1 MKLLI
6 ASTVVFGLVFLC
18 STSWAQFGS
27 QPDTF
32 QSDQSGTEDM
42 DVESSPST
50 TFPYGTSQRKHPR
63 RRGADRFGEWI
74 CRDEPPPPGHVVT
87 RGGSMGSCVG
97 TCASRY
103 IEPLR
108 DHMVICAGQKVPE
121 GYDLLGIT
129 TVADCD
135 CVADTE
141 NGLIIQLK
149 PGYTIRRRGA
159 VQKWKLPHS
168 LESTDTTD
176 GDADITDTT
185 DMSGEE

>member
-6 ASTVVFGLVFLC
+6 TGSFVVGLLFLC
-18 STSWAQFGS
+18 STSWAQVGP
-27 QPDTF
+27 QPDTS
-32 QSDQSGTEDM
+32 QSETEDM
-42 DVESSPST
+42 DADTPPYSA
-50 TFPYGTSQRKHPR
+50 FPYGSSQRRPPQ
-63 RRGADRFGEWI
+63 RRGAARLGEWI
-74 CRDEPPPPGHVVT
+74 CRDEPPPPGHVIT

-103 IEPLR
+103 IERLR

-121 GYDLLGIT
+121 GYDLLGVT

-149 PGYTIRRRGA
+149 PGYTIKRFGA
-159 VQKWKLPHS
+159 VRKWNSPNS
-168 LESTDTTD
+168 ADSTDT
-176 GDADITDTT
+176 ADTT
-185 DMSGEE
+185 DMSGDE